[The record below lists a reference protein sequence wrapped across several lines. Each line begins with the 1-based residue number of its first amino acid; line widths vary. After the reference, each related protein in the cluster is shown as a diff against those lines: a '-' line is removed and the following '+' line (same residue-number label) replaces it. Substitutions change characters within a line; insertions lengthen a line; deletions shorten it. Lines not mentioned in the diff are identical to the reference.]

1 MIACPLLEHK
11 RLGLF
16 GFVCLHLCVTNE
28 FEGNNLLYFGLYVIV
43 ALFEKNHLKVTHTSN
58 SIIKQVKN

>member
-11 RLGLF
+11 RFGLF

-28 FEGNNLLYFGLYVIV
+28 FEGNNLLYFGLYVKV
-43 ALFEKNHLKVTHTSN
+43 ALLKNHPKVTHTSN